1 MSPISAFTA
10 RRTRH
15 LLLSAA
21 FLSASVLAG
30 SLVAPD
36 TRAQTSACG
45 SDPVVSLSN
54 LAQLDLHTLVGTSD
68 TPVST
73 TDVSAVN
80 YDLYGP
86 QGTTVTAEVDGSILG
101 KLGKDTFQYTANQ
114 APNTYSV
121 HVQVTGKSGMPVTA
135 SADLVA
141 PPGKKVVSTAQAN
154 GSSPQMLQMGLT
166 G

>member
-21 FLSASVLAG
+21 ILLASVLAD
-30 SLVAPD
+30 SVVAPD
-36 TRAQTSACG
+36 AQAGTGACA

-54 LAQLDLHTLVGTSD
+54 NNVLDLHTLVGTSN

-73 TDVSAVN
+73 TDVSQVN
-80 YDLYGP
+80 YVLYGP
-86 QGTTVTAEVDGSILG
+86 QGTSVTTEVDGSILG
-101 KLGKDTFQYTANQ
+101 TLGKDTFQYTANQ